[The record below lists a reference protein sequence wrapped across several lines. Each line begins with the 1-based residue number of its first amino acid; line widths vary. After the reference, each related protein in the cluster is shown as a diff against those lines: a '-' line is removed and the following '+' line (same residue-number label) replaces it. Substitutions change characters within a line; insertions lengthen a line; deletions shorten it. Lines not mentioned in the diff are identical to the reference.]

1 MKTIVLTAI
10 LCLINNIAFAQ
21 QKAVTESGEEVIL
34 FEDGTWKYQKEN
46 QIVEKEIPVNPK
58 IFKKNAASTFL
69 LKLNGANFGI
79 YLDPKKWSFKK
90 SDEDNDSEYD
100 FELKKEDLYG
110 LVVSEKIEISIEMLL
125 QNAIEAA
132 KLKSPDLKVVNKE
145 YRNVNGQKV
154 LFLEMHG
161 SFAGTKLYFNG
172 YYFSNENGTIQLLT
186 YTSPNLGKTYR
197 AEMETFLNGFAAF
210 NK

>member
-1 MKTIVLTAI
+1 M
-10 LCLINNIAFAQ
+10 AFAQ

-34 FEDGTWKYQKEN
+34 FEDGTWKFQKDT
-46 QIVEKEIPVNPK
+46 QITEEKIPVNPK
-58 IFKKNAASTFL
+58 SFKKSTESTFL
-69 LKLNGANFGI
+69 LKMNRANFGI
-79 YLDPKKWSFKK
+79 YLNPKKWSFKK
-90 SDEDNDSEYD
+90 SDEDNDSEYE
-100 FELKKEDLYG
+100 FELKKEELYG
-110 LVVSEKIEISIEMLL
+110 LVVIERIEISIEMLL

-132 KLKSPDLKVVNKE
+132 KLKSPDLKVVSKE
-145 YRNVNGQKV
+145 YRNVNGLKV

-186 YTSPNLGKTYR
+186 YTSPNLGNTYR
-197 AEMETFLNGFAAF
+197 AEMETFLNGFVAF